1 VARETAYGSIER
13 EKPLEGEPWTRLRG
27 EINLQ
32 GRSQMKPSRAGGT
45 PRTDRSVEMGSLRGR
60 WLRLVDV
67 VKRDGTP
74 REALLGFRLVARS
87 GGVARG
93 SSQAVEL

>member
-13 EKPLEGEPWTRLRG
+13 KKPLKGEPWTRLRG

-93 SSQAVEL
+93 RLQAVAL